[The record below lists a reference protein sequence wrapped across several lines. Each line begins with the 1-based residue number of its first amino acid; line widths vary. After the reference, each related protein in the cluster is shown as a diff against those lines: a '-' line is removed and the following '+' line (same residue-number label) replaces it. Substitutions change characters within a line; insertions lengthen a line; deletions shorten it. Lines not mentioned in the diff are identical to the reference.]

1 MYIKGMEVT
10 NMKEETKHDIRDAFD
25 ATLSPWK
32 RFGDTPEAACARLEE
47 MWEERIRQVDAL
59 YAMQKRLCALLSR
72 FVKNPYLRSLTHDQ
86 NAELT
91 SAVDNA
97 SGALKELGY

>member
-1 MYIKGMEVT
+1 MSRASGQV
-10 NMKEETKHDIRDAFD
+10 
-25 ATLSPWK
+25 
-32 RFGDTPEAACARLEE
+32 RFADGA
-47 MWEERIRQVDAL
+47 V
-59 YAMQKRLCALLSR
+59 
-72 FVKNPYLRSLTHDQ
+72 FHKNPYLRSLTHDQ